1 MKFKSWARTSI
12 RKYDA
17 KTSQGQMA
25 VNAKILTRPLYKT
38 ATTLQHYE
46 FALLS
51 KHNNHIKISSRFS
64 KVEDA

>member
-17 KTSQGQMA
+17 KASQGQMA
-25 VNAKILTRPLYKT
+25 VNAKILTRALYKT

-46 FALLS
+46 FVLLS
-51 KHNNHIKISSRFS
+51 KHSNHIKISSRCS